1 MSSQVLSAEQ
11 TILPLFPVPY
21 SLFPLPQEVDFSIK
35 AIALAANN
43 DNFKDWEP
51 LKIEVYERSRR

>member
-1 MSSQVLSAEQ
+1 MLSKHSSPAPFTPVTYSAG
-11 TILPLFPVPY
+11 
-21 SLFPLPQEVDFSIK
+21 SFSMK

>member
-1 MSSQVLSAEQ
+1 MWRGERKSGLTDNRVFLS
-11 TILPLFPVPY
+11 
-21 SLFPLPQEVDFSIK
+21 K
-35 AIALAANN
+35 AIALVANN

>member
-1 MSSQVLSAEQ
+1 MLSKQFFPCTLAPFTLPPASSSGR
-11 TILPLFPVPY
+11 
-21 SLFPLPQEVDFSIK
+21 SFSMK